1 MYVGVTG
8 AEGERV
14 RWTVLFCIFLRSRL
28 QKTLLLVTLLHRNSR
43 NERKCAMQ
51 DVLRLDIASINRNYL
66 LHLREV
72 ARGGLSEI
80 FVGIP
85 RDVMQRIAKMSMD
98 EIEKLASTL
107 PASVISF
114 RLADSDVDRLLNDS
128 VKPAAAAHYAA
139 SMILQRSTATQAA
152 AIHS

>member
-1 MYVGVTG
+1 VDS
-8 AEGERV
+8 A
-14 RWTVLFCIFLRSRL
+14 FLHFFAVKVA
-28 QKTLLLVTLLHRNSR
+28 KTLLLVTLLHRNAR
-43 NERKCAMQ
+43 NERKCDVQ

-98 EIEKLASTL
+98 EIEKLASTV

-114 RLADSDVDRLLNDS
+114 RLAESDMERLLNDS

-139 SMILQRSTATQAA
+139 SMMLQRSTATQAA

>member
-1 MYVGVTG
+1 
-8 AEGERV
+8 
-14 RWTVLFCIFLRSRL
+14 
-28 QKTLLLVTLLHRNSR
+28 
-43 NERKCAMQ
+43 MQ

-72 ARGGLSEI
+72 AMGGLSEI

-98 EIEKLASTL
+98 EIEKLASTV

-114 RLADSDVDRLLNDS
+114 RLAESDMERLLNDS

-139 SMILQRSTATQAA
+139 SMMLQRSTVTQAA
-152 AIHS
+152 ATHS